1 MTMTET
7 PTDAPPTE
15 HDRRQRL
22 ERAHSAADHLS
33 RVNGEVELRAAVL
46 ALLLP
51 AGSRRAVRAWR
62 LETKGLSSAPA
73 LLEHVASLPG
83 AGRLPWLETL
93 VSRMRGQPLG
103 ARQRLL
109 EATRR
114 VMAARG
120 VVRPIDR
127 LHWLA
132 MRQRLGGESRAD
144 SRAAVASDLSR
155 LPESDVMAIAA
166 FTAFLSRMVPVD
178 EVDATP
184 NAAETMPNAVG
195 TTPDA
200 TETETAIET
209 AAPTPPGEAWYETV
223 MTPWRA
229 RADVA
234 PCSPP
239 DSDGL
244 VHALQG
250 LQALAWMHRPVL
262 VRKWF
267 VAALQHSPHGRLGDG
282 AADALRLCS
291 ALLDS
296 PLPPEL
302 ARHYAAAEPETA
314 R

>member
-1 MTMTET
+1 MSEPLHAPLPTET
-7 PTDAPPTE
+7 E
-15 HDRRQRL
+15 RRERV
-22 ERAHSAADHLS
+22 ERAHGAADHLS

-51 AGSRRAVRAWR
+51 AGSRRAMRAWQ

-73 LLEHVASLPG
+73 LREHVGSL
-83 AGRLPWLETL
+83 ANEGRLPWLETL
-93 VSRMRGQPLG
+93 VSRMRTQPLD
-103 ARQRLL
+103 ARRRLL

-132 MRQRLGGESRAD
+132 MRQRLAGASRAD
-144 SRAAVASDLSR
+144 ARGAVSSDLSR

-178 EVDATP
+178 
-184 NAAETMPNAVG
+184 AAESASETDA
-195 TTPDA
+195 PDA
-200 TETETAIET
+200 A
-209 AAPTPPGEAWYETV
+209 GVAWYDTV

-229 RADVA
+229 RADVE
-234 PCSPP
+234 PCRPP

-250 LQALAWMHRPVL
+250 LQAFAWMHRPVL
-262 VRKWF
+262 VRSWF
-267 VAALQHSPHGRLGDG
+267 VAAQQHSPGGRLADG
-282 AADALRLCS
+282 AADALRLC
-291 ALLDS
+291 ATLLDS

-302 ARHYAAAEPETA
+302 ARHYAAAETETA